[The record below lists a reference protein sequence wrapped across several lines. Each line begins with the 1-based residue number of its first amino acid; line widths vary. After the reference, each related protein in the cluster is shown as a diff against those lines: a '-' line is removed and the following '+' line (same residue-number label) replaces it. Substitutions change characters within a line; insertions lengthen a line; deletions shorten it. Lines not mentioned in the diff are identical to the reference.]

1 MSYIDILR
9 IIDIV
14 VALIVPGFMLWIKN
28 ILSRREGE
36 RSQQL
41 ESIKDLQNK
50 LYVNSEKV
58 NQRLTELEIST
69 KVHDELLRLI
79 SSSLH
84 ISFNH
89 ERDHNG

>member
-1 MSYIDILR
+1 MTYLDILR

-14 VALIVPGFMLWIKN
+14 VALIVPGFMVWIKN
-28 ILSRREGE
+28 ILSKRETE
-36 RSQQL
+36 RFQQL
-41 ESIKDLQNK
+41 ESIKDLQTK
-50 LYVNSEKV
+50 LYENSERV
-58 NQRLTELEIST
+58 NVRLTQLEIST

>member
-14 VALIVPGFMLWIKN
+14 VALVVPGFMVWIKN
-28 ILSRREGE
+28 ILSKRETQ
-36 RSQQL
+36 RFDQL

-50 LYVNSEKV
+50 LYVNSERV
-58 NQRLTELEIST
+58 NERLTQLEIST
-69 KVHDELLRLI
+69 KVHDEMLRLI

-89 ERDHNG
+89 EREHNG